1 MVWAVEERGIGM
13 LQMKITVVCL
23 TSRSGGGLTIL
34 QDLFTYATQVDK
46 DSVWQFVISDQD
58 LGTSTSTVEIVNTTP
73 VYKGWRSRLWAEF
86 ITGRRAV
93 ENFSPDFVLSLQNI
107 DTPIRG
113 NRPLALYV
121 QQALPFQTDYKLSFL
136 KRDERKLAWRQ
147 YLLKWPILK
156 SVQNSVVTFVQTRWL
171 ATRLKEIAPKN
182 RLISIGHSH
191 VISHGELCQSTRE
204 PDRFFYPASGSS
216 YKNHRTLHLALR
228 KLNECGVNLTD
239 RVSVTLTEE
248 QLIKATGLN
257 SDQEL
262 SWYRPLGWLS
272 KEEVASEYANS
283 ILVFPSLVESLGLPL
298 YEARNLGIPIVAGDT
313 AFGKEALAGYSA
325 VSWFDPKSP
334 DSLAIA
340 MKHSLES
347 TQDKSP
353 ADKWQAQPPSPWER
367 MIEEMQSALRASH

>member
-1 MVWAVEERGIGM
+1 M

-46 DSVWQFVISDQD
+46 DNEWQFVISDQD

-86 ITGRRAV
+86 FTGRRIV

-113 NRPLALYV
+113 DRPLALYV

-171 ATRLKEIAPKN
+171 AKRLKEISPKN
-182 RLISIGHSH
+182 RLVSIGHSH
-191 VISHGELCQSTRE
+191 VISHGELCQSTQER
-204 PDRFFYPASGSS
+204 DRFFYPASGSS
-216 YKNHRTLHLALR
+216 YKNHRTLHLALCR
-228 KLNECGVNLTD
+228 LNKSGVNLTD

-248 QLIKATGLN
+248 QLIKATGLS

-272 KEEVASEYANS
+272 KEEVAREYANS

-313 AFGKEALAGYSA
+313 AFGKEALDGYSA

-347 TQDKSP
+347 TQDNST
-353 ADKWQAQPPSPWER
+353 ADKWQAQPQSPWER
-367 MIEEMQSALRASH
+367 MIDEMQGALKESH